1 MKKLES
7 LICTYNDFPKKGGYF
22 KDLLGILQEPD
33 VFNELI
39 IEMASSEIIKK
50 SEAIISIDARGFIF
64 GSAIS
69 FQSSKPMIVAR
80 NPGKLPGDIYEE
92 NYELEYGSSKLAI
105 QKNALK
111 KYNSYAIVDDLLA
124 TGGTVKC
131 VSNLLKKNGKN
142 VTGLLAVIELRELK
156 GRSKFDFPVETS
168 KTL

>member
-1 MKKLES
+1 MK
-7 LICTYNDFPKKGGYF
+7 PK
-22 KDLLGILQEPD
+22 
-33 VFNELI
+33 
-39 IEMASSEIIKK
+39 EIIKK
-50 SEAIISIDARGFIF
+50 SGAIISIDARGFIF
-64 GSAIS
+64 IFSVFKTYGC
-69 FQSSKPMIVAR
+69 K
-80 NPGKLPGDIYEE
+80 PGKLPGDIYEE

-111 KYNSYAIVDDLLA
+111 KYKSYAIVDDLLA